1 MTFEQMQILYYG
13 EISYLY
19 PFMSVSNNRYL
30 VYVGMGVQGAGDII
44 LYDTQ
49 TDQYLS
55 TEYSIYDLSQQYY
68 FKMVASEDMLYFLS
82 ADETVKEQLVS
93 TDFDLQVRGVSFE
106 ELAAGA
112 TPIIQLGDADEDGII
127 AVEDAVAIL
136 TAYARTSAALES
148 NFTASQKR
156 LSDVDFDGSISV
168 EDAVAV
174 LTYYAKKSAGLD
186 ASF

>member
-1 MTFEQMQILYYG
+1 M
-13 EISYLY
+13 
-19 PFMSVSNNRYL
+19 
-30 VYVGMGVQGAGDII
+30 A
-44 LYDTQ
+44 
-49 TDQYLS
+49 
-55 TEYSIYDLSQQYY
+55 
-68 FKMVASEDMLYFLS
+68 AS
-82 ADETVKEQLVS
+82 
-93 TDFDLQVRGVSFE
+93 
-106 ELAAGA
+106 A
-112 TPIIQLGDADEDGII
+112 TPIRKLGDVDEDGVI

-136 TAYARTSAALES
+136 TDYARTSAALES